1 MDMIHFNWHPLLI
14 QSYWSSFKWRDL
26 CKPRNTTWWK
36 LSFSSFSGRLGSLNS
51 RGNDSLIKRQ
61 LWYGNV
67 SFGRERYCLLEC
79 PARDQP
85 GDSWSDVGRVSL
97 LETVILGLK
106 TSTIPQHT
114 ISGSTRGHSEWQWMA
129 GELFTPTESLIYKE
143 VSNIF
148 LQWEEC
154 KTGRQ
159 KTGLGL
165 WDRAFSPTEPALGW
179 VSTGRGRGGD

>member
-85 GDSWSDVGRVSL
+85 GDSWSDVGRMSL

-106 TSTIPQHT
+106 TSTPLAEALGDTQ
-114 ISGSTRGHSEWQWMA
+114 SGSGWLVSFLLLQNLWFIRKSVTYFCSGKNARPGDRRLDSGFGIEHSLPQNRPSA
-129 GELFTPTESLIYKE
+129 G
-143 VSNIF
+143 
-148 LQWEEC
+148 W
-154 KTGRQ
+154 
-159 KTGLGL
+159 
-165 WDRAFSPTEPALGW
+165 ALG
-179 VSTGRGRGGD
+179 GGGGD